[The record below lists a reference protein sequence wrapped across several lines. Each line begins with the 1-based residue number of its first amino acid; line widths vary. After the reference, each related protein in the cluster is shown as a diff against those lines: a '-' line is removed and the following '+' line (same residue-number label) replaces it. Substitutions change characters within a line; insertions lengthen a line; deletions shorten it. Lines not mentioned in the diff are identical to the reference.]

1 MCWEIRFF
9 VKMMI
14 FDWQLINQ
22 QCVDWL
28 VVTCVDVVV
37 AVPVATDT
45 SGFSPLS
52 QCINSFWVA

>member
-1 MCWEIRFF
+1 MCWEMRFV

-22 QCVDWL
+22 QSVNWL

-45 SGFSPLS
+45 SGFSSLS
-52 QCINSFWVA
+52 WCINSFWVA